1 MADLSQLSTEEL
13 LALKAGDYSKLSTD
27 SLVKLRGQSFAAPVA
42 EPSPEFMSTDIAPE
56 IAGGTGLI
64 SRQIRA
70 AGRRGQEPNILEL
83 GYEGDFF
90 SDTPT
95 PEQSA
100 AALKTFAA
108 VLGGEAVAAP
118 VAALRGAGIYRQ
130 AMEGLKTGAAAGAA
144 GGAVE
149 AAPEIAG
156 GQYADAAKQFGQ
168 EVALGAGTGLA
179 LPVLIRFGG
188 AAIRGGLD
196 ARKKVA
202 DLFRPVELSP
212 DQLRAL
218 RSRETIRLESGVE
231 VPLGISDAI
240 RSGTL
245 TKRLQEI
252 EGAEVSPEDLQS
264 LSELSLHLAA
274 NAPRG
279 TRSPQDVAKLVYDA
293 LDPQRQG
300 LNRQA
305 TALVEAFSRRAAREV
320 NASES
325 AVRGAARRFF
335 PAGRSVK
342 TIGEEIG
349 EVADQAL
356 KSSQDDWNA
365 AYLAARKIPEYNTTL
380 VDLDPVIQAAQ
391 ANGLQFLRK
400 GGKLNVLGAPSG
412 ARQAVQ
418 EGQQI
423 PSTATIDEARN
434 LVTELGRNVRNQSF
448 LPGVDVR
455 VKMDLLDTAKRA
467 IDSAIEPVPALKQ
480 ALDDAN
486 RMYAENIGR
495 FRNSFA
501 KGILQEVGEKGGLTG
516 EEIVSRLTGAN
527 AETNIE
533 ELSSILG
540 AGATAGKDFSRRGT
554 ELVREAV
561 LSTAATAG
569 RQGGE
574 INVGRAFGTIDK
586 LFQRNPAVFGRM
598 FPNYKQM
605 RSLFLR
611 EGKIS
616 AARSNTAD
624 AEKFLDSLDV
634 SRADME
640 QALSAGSVAD
650 LENIAKRVVQR
661 TEQVKGELR
670 SLGLDKLA
678 ERSTFDI
685 VKFVKDPA
693 NTAKLQNLAS
703 TLERKDPT
711 TLQDV
716 RALFLDELLQ
726 KASTRGKFDA
736 AEFQRLVQ
744 QPQPTV
750 GATAGR
756 AGQPAGTYYE
766 AANALLG
773 GPGSGVM
780 RRVAKALEEMP
791 LPDRVGADVQ
801 RSALNYAVGGYS
813 GGPATALVGQPTAA
827 SNITFFN
834 RLAMLG
840 PEVRYKFAAAMLSRP
855 DLRELAMQ
863 PVGEMSAR
871 AINRAAALTANLIAE
886 QYGSDSEVAK
896 DARMLQ
902 DQALKLR

>member
-1 MADLSQLSTEEL
+1 MADLSQISTDEL
-13 LALKAGDYSKLSTD
+13 LALKAGDYSKISTD
-27 SLVKLRGQSFAAPVA
+27 TLVKLRGQPAATPVA
-42 EPSPEFMSTDIAPE
+42 EAAPEFTSTDIAPD
-56 IAGGTGLI
+56 ISGGTGMI

-70 AGRRGQEPNILEL
+70 AGRRGQEPNILGL

-90 SDTPT
+90 TDTPT
-95 PEQSA
+95 PEQSQ
-100 AALKTFAA
+100 AALKTAA
-108 VLGGEAVAAP
+108 ATLGGELAAAP
-118 VAALRGAGIYRQ
+118 AAAMRGAGIARQ
-130 AMEGLKTGAAAGAA
+130 AIQGLRSGAGAGVAAGV
-144 GGAVE
+144 VE
-149 AAPEIAG
+149 AAPELAE
-156 GQYADAAKQFGQ
+156 GQYAEAAKQFGQ
-168 EVALGAGTGLA
+168 ESTIGAGTGLA
-179 LPVLIRFGG
+179 FPVLIRLGG
-188 AAIRGGLD
+188 AALRGGLD

-202 DLFRPVELSP
+202 DLFRPVELSG

-279 TRSPQDVAKLVYDA
+279 TRSPQDIAKLVYDA

-305 TALVEAFSRRAAREV
+305 TALVDAFSSRAAREV
-320 NASES
+320 SAAES
-325 AVRGAARRFF
+325 SVRGAARRFF
-335 PAGRSVK
+335 PAGRSIK

-349 EVADQAL
+349 AVADDAL
-356 KSSQDDWNA
+356 KTAQDDWNA
-365 AYLAARKIPEYNTTL
+365 AYAAARKIPEYNTTL
-380 VDLDPVIQAAQ
+380 VDLAPVVQAAQ
-391 ANGLQFLRK
+391 QSGLQFLRK

-412 ARQAVQ
+412 ARQAVSAGQ
-418 EGQQI
+418 EMLQ
-423 PSTATIDEARN
+423 TATIDEARN

-486 RMYAENIGR
+486 QMYAANIGR

-533 ELSSILG
+533 ELAGILG

-554 ELVREAV
+554 ELVREAI
-561 LSTAATAG
+561 LSTAANAG

-586 LFQRNPAVFGRM
+586 LFQKSPSVFGRM

-634 SRADME
+634 SRGDME

-650 LENIAKRVVQR
+650 LETIAKRVVQR
-661 TEQVKGELR
+661 TEQVKSELR
-670 SLGLDKLA
+670 SLGLDELA

-685 VKFVKDPA
+685 VKFIKDPA

-726 KASTRGKFDA
+726 KASTRGEFDA
-736 AEFQRLVQ
+736 VEFQRLVQ
-744 QPQPTV
+744 QPQATV
-750 GATAGR
+750 GVTAGR

-766 AANALLG
+766 SANALLG
-773 GPGSGVM
+773 GPGSLVM

-791 LPDRVGADVQ
+791 LPERVVSDVQ

-840 PEVRYKFAAAMLSRP
+840 PEIRYKFAAAMLSRP
-855 DLRELAMQ
+855 DLRELAMT
-863 PVGEMSAR
+863 PVGELSAR
-871 AINRAAALTANLIAE
+871 AINRAATLTANLISE
-886 QYGSDSEVAK
+886 QYGSDSDLSK